1 MYITVR
7 NLLYITVRNWHICIT
22 YINHRLKVLFVI
34 PQISWFIKYY
44 KLMNQNTFLLYIP
57 VCKLAT
63 SLNQTWWYII
73 NQRIK
78 VLFVMQEKLQTYSF
92 FSSKLLFEV
101 EVEPEVSIFSSNS
114 LSTLDMNWT

>member
-1 MYITVR
+1 
-7 NLLYITVRNWHICIT
+7 
-22 YINHRLKVLFVI
+22 
-34 PQISWFIKYY
+34 
-44 KLMNQNTFLLYIP
+44 MNQNTFLLYIP